1 MTEATR
7 TPFREAVPFACGA
20 MLGRARYQLRRPFGR
35 KYGVTGR
42 SLLLLEMQR

>member
-1 MTEATR
+1 MAQTAGVRKVE
-7 TPFREAVPFACGA
+7 
-20 MLGRARYQLRRPFGR
+20 LPFGS